1 MFKKFI
7 ITASIACVLIGSL
20 STLVSAYCEANN
32 WGINQVYNGSYWG
45 EKEWVDAKATT
56 SGNRID
62 VWVQKGNSS
71 TKYGKMSYSMPISS
85 QFHTYYSAFVDGTGG
100 KEKHNMYS

>member
-32 WGINQVYNGSYWG
+32 WGINQVYNGSY
-45 EKEWVDAKATT
+45 
-56 SGNRID
+56 
-62 VWVQKGNSS
+62 
-71 TKYGKMSYSMPISS
+71 
-85 QFHTYYSAFVDGTGG
+85 
-100 KEKHNMYS
+100 